1 MNLKHNYPV
10 LWVFV
15 EHWPLLILTPAV
27 LLLIAVLALITRQ
40 WDQRDEIAARE
51 RPRLADN
58 RVEPIE
64 AHRGE
69 HPVNA

>member
-1 MNLKHNYPV
+1 MLKNNYPV
-10 LWVFV
+10 LSMFI

-40 WDQRDEIAARE
+40 WDQRDEIAARD
-51 RPRLADN
+51 RARRADS
-58 RVEPIE
+58 RVEPRE
-64 AHRGE
+64 ADRGK